1 MDSKFVSDNTAI
13 DSTTNVIL
21 GSTVAIEVV
30 PTDAAIGGED
40 FYLSDCTASNELPEA
55 NANYKSQKLVTGGCM
70 VNLDALDAA
79 IDASIGTVVGPDGT
93 TIVGTKLQFNQFA
106 FVDSSQG
113 KFVSSFDFKSS
124 DLGQVTYTKKGYNKI
139 NSEALTLGFKVTCD
153 IVLGDAPTSTE
164 CGNRKATD
172 DALANPILNLNGDA
186 GRRRRAT
193 EAAYTQTTSKFD
205 HKRQVLIRIFQDY
218 KVTAGTKIAEVSDSG
233 IVVAHSGSGKAT
245 DDAESGAVSA
255 AVAIMA
261 GTAVMLL

>member
-30 PTDAAIGGED
+30 PTDAAIGGQD
-40 FYLSDCTASNELPEA
+40 FYLSDCTASNELAEA

-70 VNLDALDAA
+70 VNLVDLEDA
-79 IDASIGTVVGPDGT
+79 IDASIGTVLAGDGT

-106 FVDSSQG
+106 FVDDSQG
-113 KFVSSFDFKSS
+113 KFVSIFDFKTSRRPK
-124 DLGQVTYTKKGYNKI
+124 TGYNKN

-153 IVLGDAPTSTE
+153 IVLGTAPDSTE
-164 CGNRKATD
+164 CGTRKATD
-172 DALANPILNLNGDA
+172 DALAVPLLNLSGDA

-205 HKRQVLIRIFQDY
+205 HERQVLTRIF
-218 KVTAGTKIAEVSDSG
+218 
-233 IVVAHSGSGKAT
+233 
-245 DDAESGAVSA
+245 
-255 AVAIMA
+255 
-261 GTAVMLL
+261 